1 VCEIALFNATF
12 GQAFYGLK
20 KFSGFA
26 EPVMTVED
34 ADNGEPGI

>member
-1 VCEIALFNATF
+1 LFKTTF

-26 EPVMTVED
+26 EPVMTVDD
-34 ADNGEPGI
+34 ADNSKPGS